1 MSASAKHVA
10 AGPQDDPG
18 LFRVV
23 FGSRDSSG
31 EELHSDVL
39 LETALLEEAMDCFT
53 AAKFDLPVFWST
65 SKHVNGDERM
75 ARVVFFARLE
85 RGGMTI
91 GEATYGRNEYV
102 RPHGIRQARAIG
114 MVRP

>member
-1 MSASAKHVA
+1 MSKTAKHVA
-10 AGPQDDPG
+10 GAPQADPG
-18 LFRVV
+18 LFKVV

-39 LETALLEEAMDCFT
+39 LETALLEEAMDCF
-53 AAKFDLPVFWST
+53 ASAKFDLPGFWST
-65 SKHVNGDERM
+65 GRSVDGDERM

-85 RGGMTI
+85 KGGMTVD
-91 GEATYGRNEYV
+91 EAVYGRNEYV
-102 RPHGIRQARAIG
+102 RALGIRRDGAAR